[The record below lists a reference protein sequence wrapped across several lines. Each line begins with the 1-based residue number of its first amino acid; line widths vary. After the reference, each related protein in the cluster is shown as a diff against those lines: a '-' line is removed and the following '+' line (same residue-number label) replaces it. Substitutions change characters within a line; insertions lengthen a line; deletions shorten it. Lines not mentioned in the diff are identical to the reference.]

1 MFLWLM
7 MLLFTQLSVVA
18 QSTSSTMYVFAYSW
32 TPGFCN
38 GQSYPGCENSLNYWK
53 QNFTIHGLWP
63 QYITSGYPSTCT
75 TEPFDPNI
83 PIDIGLDYMIE
94 RWPDVQYAVNTT
106 KYDSFWEHE
115 WTKHGTCSGL
125 SQHDY
130 FTTALSMTNLLI
142 TPEIIHNSIGSN
154 VSSELLRTSIAVPSA
169 VSLQCH
175 NQMLVGMYTC
185 WQQVDNI
192 PSKLVTCPT
201 DVIHEDTC
209 TSLYVYIP
217 GLN

>member
-1 MFLWLM
+1 MFLLI
-7 MLLFTQLSVVA
+7 LLFLSQLCIFV
-18 QSTSSTMYVFAYSW
+18 QSTAPTMYVFAYSW
-32 TPGFCN
+32 TPGFCS
-38 GQSYPGCENSLNYWK
+38 GQSYPGCKTPLNYWK

-63 QYITSGYPSTCT
+63 QYVTTGYPSTCT
-75 TEPFDPNI
+75 TEPFNSSI
-83 PIDIGLDYMIE
+83 PTDIGFDYMID
-94 RWPDVQYAVNTT
+94 RWPDVQYDINDPA
-106 KYDSFWEHE
+106 YDSFWEHE

-130 FTTALSMTNLLI
+130 FTTALSLTNIVI
-142 TPEIIHNSIGSN
+142 TPDILHNSIGSN
-154 VSSELLRTSIAVPSA
+154 VSTDTLRTSIADPSS

-192 PSKLVTCPT
+192 PSKLVACPT

-209 TSLYVYIP
+209 TSQYVYIP
-217 GLN
+217 SLN